1 LINIG
6 RTMQPNK
13 KQTDEQIEINVADMK
28 LEDDAKKTNT
38 ESTDIVAVTE
48 NTVTDSKFDKL
59 RDISDQCTSWID
71 QFTLFIKGSDE
82 VLYRDASS
90 ASKAPIYFGMAVC
103 AVFFGIFG
111 LWAATAPL
119 DSAAIAPG
127 TVVLAS
133 NKKTVQHLEG
143 GIIDKIL
150 VKEGDVVTKG
160 QELIRLNSTTA
171 DAREVLL
178 TNQIIAAE
186 TRESRLKAERNGAN
200 EIIFTDSITKYNN
213 NPELAEI
220 IDGENRLFYSHKQ
233 MIEGQTDILNQRI
246 YQKGEEINGLQELVI
261 SMVQRLQFITE
272 EKNNVA
278 KLVKK
283 QQATKPRLLALQRKH
298 AELKGI
304 KGQYQA
310 NIAQAKQAITESEQ
324 EKLNLKTNMLNK
336 VEEQLRETQNQLSD
350 LYERRR
356 AATDIL
362 DRTVIAAPQSGVIAN
377 MQYHTADSSGVIPP
391 GSPILD
397 IVPQDDTLLIEARV
411 SPIDID
417 VVRKGLKSRVRL
429 TAFKSRSVPTLIGEV
444 IHVSADKLIDPNTG
458 IPYYK
463 AKIEIDEQMLASLAE
478 HIELYPGMPADVL
491 IVTGERTFIEYL
503 LSPISDS
510 INKAFKEQ

>member
-1 LINIG
+1 
-6 RTMQPNK
+6 MQPNK
-13 KQTDEQIEINVADMK
+13 IQNDEQIETNVVDMK
-28 LEDDAKKTNT
+28 PENDTKTADNKVT
-38 ESTDIVAVTE
+38 DESKSTDIVAVTDE
-48 NTVTDSKFDKL
+48 AGTDPKFDKL
-59 RDISDQCTSWID
+59 RDISDQCTSWVDRFI
-71 QFTLFIKGSDE
+71 LFIKGTDE

-90 ASKAPIYFGMAVC
+90 AVKAPIYFGMVVC
-103 AVFFGIFG
+103 AIFFGIFG
-111 LWAATAPL
+111 FWAATAPL

-160 QELIRLNSTTA
+160 QALIKLSSTTA
-171 DAREVLL
+171 DARKVLL
-178 TNQIIAAE
+178 TNQITSAE
-186 TRESRLKAERNGAN
+186 AREIRLKAERTNAK
-200 EIIFTDSITKYNN
+200 EITFPDSMTKSDGNL
-213 NPELAEI
+213 ELAEI
-220 IDGENRLFYSHKQ
+220 VDGERRLFYSHQK
-233 MIEGQTDILNQRI
+233 MITGQTGILNQRI
-246 YQKGEEINGLQELVI
+246 AQRHEEINGLKELVL
-261 SMVQRLQFITE
+261 SMEQRLKFIIE
-272 EKNNVA
+272 ERNNVA

-304 KGQYQA
+304 KGQYTA
-310 NIAQAKQAITESEQ
+310 NIAQAEQAITESEQ
-324 EKLNLKTNMLNK
+324 EKLNLSINMLNK

-356 AATDIL
+356 AAADIL
-362 DRTVIAAPQSGVIAN
+362 DRTVITAPQSGIIAN

-397 IVPQDDTLLIEARV
+397 IVPQDDALVIEARV
-411 SPIDID
+411 TPMDID
-417 VVRKGLKSRVRL
+417 VVRKGLQSRVRL
-429 TAFKSRSVPTLIGEV
+429 TAFKSRSVPTLNGTV
-444 IHVSADKLIDPNTG
+444 IHVSADKLIDQNTG

-478 HIELYPGMPADVL
+478 HVELYPGMPADVL
-491 IVTGERTFIEYL
+491 IVTGERTFFEYL